1 MTTPQSLATQS
12 LATRAVR
19 GVFWTGSPFVLQIA
33 ISLVF
38 YGYLQIGDMG
48 RFEWAL
54 ILVMLLALITP
65 LGLDHALVQRRDA
78 TDLHFSSAFWLNLAL
93 GLGVAVLVAATAP
106 LTARY
111 LGGDEPETFA
121 TILATM
127 AWILPFAS
135 VSGLLRARLQRD
147 LQFRP
152 IALAE
157 VLSVVVYA
165 LSAGVLLARGLGV
178 MSPVISAVIR
188 EVALFAGLA
197 WGAAWR
203 PRLQFSPNAVRELLR
218 FGLNFTGSRCVNY
231 LNSNLPRFL
240 ILPLLGFEA
249 LGYFSFAYRLT
260 LMPLVRIST
269 VVTRVVFPAFSS
281 IQEDLPQLRRGYL
294 RTVGTIALSF
304 WPALVVLFAVAPGG
318 LDLLRLLNGQD
329 MGPAALPLR
338 LLAVAALL
346 KAVGTPVGS
355 IFLARGKANWSLYW
369 SIFSFA
375 VLMPALYWGA
385 SYGVWGVC
393 AVIAASAALFLGLS
407 QHLANR
413 LVEMSFGAY
422 LGILIRPAL
431 VAGGLA
437 LVLLAAR
444 PFLPLSPVLSLGLQL
459 ALAAIAGVALL
470 RLFAWRLLFDL
481 WRDVRGHR
489 DADGTDTPPPPP
501 S

>member
-1 MTTPQSLATQS
+1 MSAPQS

-38 YGYLQIGDMG
+38 YGYLDTADMG

-78 TDLHFSSAFWLNLAL
+78 TEAHFSSAFWLNLAL
-93 GLGVAVLVAATAP
+93 GLGVAALVTATAP

-111 LGGDEPETFA
+111 LGGGEPETFA

-127 AWILPFAS
+127 GWIIPFAS

-147 LQFRP
+147 LRFRP

-165 LSAGVLLARGLGV
+165 AAAGLLLARGLGV

-203 PRLQFSPNAVRELLR
+203 PRLQFSPAALRELLP

-240 ILPLLGFEA
+240 IFPLLGAEA
-249 LGYFSFAYRLT
+249 LGFYSFAYRLT

-269 VVTRVVFPAFSS
+269 VVTRVVFPTFSS
-281 IQEDLPQLRRGYL
+281 IQEDLPLLQRGYL

-304 WPALVVLFAVAPGG
+304 WPVLVVLFVFAPEGV
-318 LDLLRLLNGQD
+318 DLLRQLNDRD
-329 MGPAALPLR
+329 MCPALLPLR
-338 LLAVAALL
+338 LLALAAVL

-355 IFLARGKANWSLYW
+355 IFLARGKASWSLYW
-369 SIFSFA
+369 SLFSFA
-375 VLMPALYWGA
+375 VVMPALYW
-385 SYGVWGVC
+385 SVSFGVPGVC
-393 AVIAASAALFLGLS
+393 AVIAASALLFLGLS

-413 LVEMSFGAY
+413 LLTMGFATY
-422 LGILIRPAL
+422 LAALVRPAL
-431 VAGGLA
+431 LSGGLA
-437 LVLLAAR
+437 LALLAVR
-444 PFLPLSPVLSLGLQL
+444 PLLPAPPAPALGLGL
-459 ALAAIAGVALL
+459 ALAAVAGAALL
-470 RLFAWRLLFDL
+470 RLFARQLLADL
-481 WRDVRGHR
+481 WRDVRGR
-489 DADGTDTPPPPP
+489 GDPDAPGPAPPRAP
-501 S
+501 